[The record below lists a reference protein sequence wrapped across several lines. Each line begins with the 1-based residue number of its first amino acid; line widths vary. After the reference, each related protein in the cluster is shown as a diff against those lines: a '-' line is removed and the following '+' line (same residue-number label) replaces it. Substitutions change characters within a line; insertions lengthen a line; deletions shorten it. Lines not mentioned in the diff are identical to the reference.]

1 MNLLFFTEIF
11 HPFGGGGEY
20 IFFLIARELVKK
32 GYSVHVITQRLRGT
46 SSIEVMEGIKIY
58 RVGEDFE
65 FTGILPSTIRHR
77 LAYIIHATKKGSEI
91 IKENK
96 KKAKGINIIHSN
108 TYMPALSGQM
118 CSVIYNIPHLITV
131 HDVMQASDGKFW
143 KIWAAKQKANVPFY
157 APIVSKL
164 VERITLKLPVAAIHA
179 VSQATK
185 EDILK
190 FGVSSKKITVIPN
203 GVELST
209 YRFENHITSP
219 TIRNDQVPIAVFI
232 GRLVFYKNIT
242 TIVQAFKKVV
252 KSIPNARLM
261 ILGEGPDR
269 DILINEASSIKNNVI
284 FKGRV
289 SDCEKIKLINTSSHI
304 LFPSL
309 IEGFGMVVIEGF
321 ACSKPVLVSDVRPL
335 SDIVKD
341 GYTGYVIPPFD
352 VDKWAEKIITLFNDH
367 ALQEEIGKNAYNE
380 FLGKYEIK
388 EVASKIE
395 ILYKTMVHKKKTRL
409 GSKLTLVQ
417 RHNRSNDSN
426 LA

>member
-11 HPFGGGGEY
+11 YPFGGGGEY

-32 GYSVHVITQRLRGT
+32 GYSVHVITQRLRGM
-46 SSIEVMEGIKIY
+46 SSFEVMEGIKIY
-58 RVGEDFE
+58 RIGEDFE
-65 FTGILPSTIRHR
+65 FTGILPLTIRYR
-77 LAYIIHATKKGSEI
+77 LAYVIHATKKGSEI

-108 TYMPALSGQM
+108 TYVPALCGQI

-131 HDVMQASDGKFW
+131 HDVMQASHDGFW
-143 KIWAAKQKANVPFY
+143 KIWASKQNANVPFY

-164 VERITLKLPVAAIHA
+164 VERIILKLPAAAIHA

-185 EDILK
+185 EDIMK

-203 GVELST
+203 GVELPT
-209 YRFENHITSP
+209 YRLQNHITRP
-219 TIRNDQVPIAVFI
+219 TIRNDQVPTAVFI
-232 GRLVFYKNIT
+232 GRLVYYKNIT

-252 KSIPNARLM
+252 KSIPDARL
-261 ILGEGPDR
+261 IIVGEGPDS

-289 SDCEKIKLINTSSHI
+289 SECEKIKLINTSSHI

-309 IEGFGMVVIEGF
+309 IEGFGIVVIEGF

-335 SDIVKD
+335 SEIVKD
-341 GYTGYVIPPFD
+341 GYTGYVIPPYD
-352 VDKWAEKIITLFNDH
+352 VEKWTETIITLFNDH

-380 FLGKYEIK
+380 FLEKYEIK
-388 EVASKIE
+388 EVVSKIE
-395 ILYKTMVHKKKTRL
+395 ILYKAMVDKKKTRL
-409 GSKLTLVQ
+409 WSKLDRLVQ
-417 RHNRSNDSN
+417 RHNS
-426 LA
+426 